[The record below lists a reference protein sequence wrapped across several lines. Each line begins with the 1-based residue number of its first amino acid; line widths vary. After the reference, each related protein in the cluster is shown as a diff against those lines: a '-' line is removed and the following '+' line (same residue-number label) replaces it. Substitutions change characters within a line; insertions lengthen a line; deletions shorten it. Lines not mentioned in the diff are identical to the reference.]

1 MKDVENKGFQSN
13 GSDVDNELELML
25 KAVEKAGRD
34 SRRREALSAML
45 DQMAAAEAAAHR
57 KTVRRRWSI
66 AVSAAACLLLFVT
79 TIVRLTNIGDG
90 VAPGPLTAEVGDKP
104 IVNGDTV
111 ADTVAKDSYVQ
122 PNVLPDAMPV
132 RSRKT
137 YALAAAEPTP
147 VMAETTAPQE
157 DTAPVPPAEEE
168 AVDTVTLGDEVLYD
182 AGQFAENDVPESEE
196 KEETMPSTV
205 SPKPAQVAANTPAP
219 KPAKQRSRWVRHHR
233 DDRSKM
239 DGTMLAFNIL

>member
-13 GSDVDNELELML
+13 GSDADNELELML

-45 DQMAAAEAAAHR
+45 DQMAADEAAAHR
-57 KTVRRRWSI
+57 KVVRRRWRI
-66 AVSAAACLLLFVT
+66 GVSAAACLLLFVT

-90 VAPGPLTAEVGDKP
+90 VAAGPLTAEVGDKP

-111 ADTVAKDSYVQ
+111 AIDSDVQ
-122 PNVLPDAMPV
+122 TDALPV
-132 RSRKT
+132 RPNK
-137 YALAAAEPTP
+137 AIAPTVTESAP
-147 VMAETTAPQE
+147 MMAETTVPQE
-157 DTAPVPPAEEE
+157 DTAPMPPVEEE
-168 AVDTVTLGDEVLYD
+168 AVDTVKLGDEVLYD
-182 AGQFAENDVPESEE
+182 AGQFAEADLPEIEE
-196 KEETMPSTV
+196 NEEVMPSPS
-205 SPKPAQVAANTPAP
+205 SPQPAQVAANTPAP
-219 KPAKQRSRWVRHHR
+219 KPAKRRSRWVRHHR

>member
-1 MKDVENKGFQSN
+1 MKEFEEKKDGLQDGQSRA
-13 GSDVDNELELML
+13 DAELELML

-45 DQMAAAEAAAHR
+45 DRMAADEDAAHR
-57 KTVRRRWSI
+57 KVVRRRWSI
-66 AVSAAACLLLFVT
+66 GVSAAACLLLFVT

-111 ADTVAKDSYVQ
+111 ANTVVYGNNMQ
-122 PNVLPDAMPV
+122 NNVLSIKPSKAIAPTV
-132 RSRKT
+132 S
-137 YALAAAEPTP
+137 EPAP
-147 VMAETTAPQE
+147 MMAETKASQE
-157 DTAPVPPAEEE
+157 ETTPMPSVEEE
-168 AVDTVTLGDEVLYD
+168 AVDTVTLGDEVLFD
-182 AGQFAENDVPESEE
+182 AGQLAEADLSESEE
-196 KEETMPSTV
+196 NEAITPSPV
-205 SPKPAQVAANTPAP
+205 SPKSAQVVANTPAP